1 MVNIENLPIVI
12 SLNGDLY
19 ALNLHVTAWNK
30 LCVGYQYVGSV
41 KRALELKKEYNIF
54 SSVVEP
60 DMGDKPI
67 VYSKD
72 VTHITDVPNI
82 KMGWNVLAARINT
95 ALADETI
102 KVEH

>member
-1 MVNIENLPIVI
+1 MVNIENLPVVI
-12 SLNGDLY
+12 SVNGDWY

-30 LCVGYQYVGSV
+30 LCVGYRYMGGT
-41 KRALELKKEYNIF
+41 KRAIELKKENNIF

-72 VTHITDVPNI
+72 VTHIADVPNI
-82 KMGWNVLAARINT
+82 EMGWNVLAARINS

-102 KVEH
+102 KIKF